1 MGKFDTVVRDF
12 FDSDGGELI
21 AVSEDSLLFRT
32 LRTTFGKILGI
43 KSTGVHNVQDQAKAL
58 KVVREKVGRNIPL
71 VMFVERMLRGRP
83 STEYLLTVKQTF
95 PEVKLIVLTE
105 ETTRDNLIYLHEI
118 GVNNIITKPASADN
132 LIEKIAF
139 TIKPAGNLSKL
150 VDQAKELLAKGQP
163 KLTLDISEKIL
174 EIKPGSPIGLM
185 LKGDAKLAMGESIEA
200 IKAYEE
206 AHRTSKLFLDPLK
219 RLAEAYKGEGD
230 HDSRLKALKKLDQ
243 LSPLNTDRKYEIG
256 TVYVQK
262 GEVSKAEHF
271 FDEAIECATRE
282 MLSSVGNITRDI
294 AATLGEIS
302 PDLSEKYLTRFLDM
316 KGDRLSSE
324 DMDTFNR
331 LGIALRKQGKWKEAV
346 DNYQRALQICSDDE
360 GLYYNMAMAYLEGG
374 QVWEAARSMDG
385 ALNLNP
391 NFTSGS
397 ESLSYNVAY
406 IYSRTRSLD
415 KAKLFCQKAL
425 KANPE
430 HKKAKELLAQIKAKQ

>member
-1 MGKFDTVVRDF
+1 MGKYDQIVRDY
-12 FDSDGGELI
+12 FDVDGGELI
-21 AVSEDSLLFRT
+21 AVSEDALLFRT

-43 KSTGVHNVQDQAKAL
+43 KSTGVHHIQDQARAL
-58 KVVREKVGRNIPL
+58 KVVREKVGRSTPVL
-71 VMFVERMLRGRP
+71 MFVERMMRGRP

-95 PEVKLIVLTE
+95 PEVKLVVLTE

-139 TIKPAGNLSKL
+139 TIKPVGNLSKL
-150 VDQAKELLAKGQP
+150 VDQAKELLNKGNH
-163 KLTLDISEKIL
+163 KVALDISEKIL
-174 EIKPGSPIGLM
+174 EIKAGSPIGLM
-185 LKGDAKLAMGESIEA
+185 LKGDAKLAMGEAIEA
-200 IKAYEE
+200 VKAYEE

-219 RLAEAYKGEGD
+219 KLAEAYKKAGE
-230 HDSRLKALKKLDQ
+230 REKQLKALKKLDK
-243 LSPLNTDRKYEIG
+243 LSPLNTERKYEIG
-256 TVYVQK
+256 TVYVEQ
-262 GEVSKAEHF
+262 GEVNKAELY

-294 AATLGEIS
+294 AAKLGEVS
-302 PDLSEKYLTRFLDM
+302 PDLSEKYLTQFLDM
-316 KGDRLSSE
+316 KGDRLSNE

-346 DNYQRALQICSDDE
+346 DNYKRALEICSEDE

-374 QVWEAARSMDG
+374 QVWDAAQSMDG

-397 ESLSYNVAY
+397 DNLSYNVAY
-406 IYSRTRSLD
+406 VYSRTRSKD
-415 KAKLFCQKAL
+415 KAVLFCQKAL
-425 KANPE
+425 KVNPQ
-430 HKKAKELLAQIKAKQ
+430 HKKAKELIAQIKARQ